1 MGRPVESHQDLY
13 DKYLI
18 VNEENGKTTVEHNSE
33 AILHHN
39 KFLGYSAIISNFTRN
54 PSTAII
60 PFLQRRTI
68 TDMFENMYNEYD
80 SASLNLFSEA
90 NHLSRVFI
98 QFIALILRMASEKIM
113 IDKKLNKS
121 LTYKEMVAELRS
133 IKTVRLPALKKPLQT
148 ELSDTQA
155 RILNAFN
162 IDYDIE

>member
-1 MGRPVESHQDLY
+1 
-13 DKYLI
+13 
-18 VNEENGKTTVEHNSE
+18 
-33 AILHHN
+33 
-39 KFLGYSAIISNFTRN
+39 
-54 PSTAII
+54 
-60 PFLQRRTI
+60 
-68 TDMFENMYNEYD
+68 
-80 SASLNLFSEA
+80 
-90 NHLSRVFI
+90 VFI